1 MRIAS
6 LPRKV
11 PWYGSPRFTA
21 KFGPETALSKPRPFL
36 AVEADME
43 STPPTPQEPPAPSGA
58 PLPELAELP
67 PPRRPWRRATL
78 VTLASGAV
86 ASTLFAAVMLPDARY
101 SLRGGAARDLGE
113 LTRLVPGPELADTW
127 VRAEGQLSVTNAI
140 RYRRPLERD
149 SYRLASVAENPR
161 VWVQVRVPEGEED
174 PRFVPP
180 DSFVGRLIPV
190 SQLGIRQRGLADA
203 VGAAGLS
210 RLGGDAWL
218 LVDGESPAALRWVL
232 GLLALLL
239 SFAAFNVIG
248 LVRLLRPIPSTGGT
262 AP

>member
-1 MRIAS
+1 MVR
-6 LPRKV
+6 RD
-11 PWYGSPRFTA
+11 SPQNS
-21 KFGPETALSKPRPFL
+21 GQKPRRRNPRTFL
-36 AVEADME
+36 AVEAYME
-43 STPPTPQEPPAPSGA
+43 SASPTSEESPVPSGA

-86 ASTLFAAVMLPDARY
+86 ASTVFAAVMLPDVCY
-101 SLRGGAARDLGE
+101 SLRGGAPRDVGE
-113 LTRLVPGPELADTW
+113 LAQFVPGPELADTW
-127 VRAEGQLSVTNAI
+127 VRAEGQLSVTKAI

-149 SYRLASVAENPR
+149 SYRLASAERNPR
-161 VWVQVRVPEGEED
+161 VWVQIRVPEGEED

-180 DSFVGRLIPV
+180 DSFVGRLVPV
-190 SQLGIRQRGLADA
+190 SKLGLRQRGLADA

-210 RLGGDAWL
+210 PLGEDAWL

-232 GLLALLL
+232 GLLGLLL
-239 SFAAFNVIG
+239 AFAVFNVVG
-248 LVRLLRPIPSTGGT
+248 LVRLLRPISSAGS